1 MGYFKMWI
9 NSGPKI
15 WLLKKLFVP
24 LYCADVVKD
33 HKGNP
38 CPKV

>member
-9 NSGPKI
+9 SGI
-15 WLLKKLFVP
+15 RNVVLLKKLFVP
-24 LYCADVVKD
+24 LYCADVVED